1 MRRRALRLAD
11 SRLEDPEKVLGDAW
25 VVLGWCFGDA
35 SVPWDQKATMNDC
48 ARFQMPNH
56 LGAGS
61 YEKEDC
67 RTREQH
73 QKNKRLDGWTVGQ
86 VLEHIYIYIWDPI
99 YIYTHS
105 ILCFYI

>member
-1 MRRRALRLAD
+1 MM
-11 SRLEDPEKVLGDAW
+11 LGWCLGGAW

-67 RTREQH
+67 RTGEQH
-73 QKNKRLDGWTVGQ
+73 QKTRGWMVGRLDKC
-86 VLEHIYIYIWDPI
+86 LNICIYI
-99 YIYTHS
+99 IYTHS